1 MIFFSTGIIGV
12 IELNESHTA
21 NYISQ
26 EIMKCLNE
34 WDIPKDKIMAVVSD
48 NGANITKAVN
58 DTFGN
63 HRYVPCFAHTLNL
76 VVEKPISTTDTLTN
90 LLSKVRSI
98 VKYFKQSTSLSD
110 ELRKKQINQGI
121 SIF

>member
-1 MIFFSTGIIGV
+1 MIGV
-12 IELNESHTA
+12 IELSGSHTA
-21 NYISQ
+21 NYIIQ

-63 HRYVPCFAHTLNL
+63 HRYVPCFAHTINL
-76 VVEKPISTTDTLTN
+76 VVEKSVRTTDTLTD

-121 SIF
+121 LIFNRKLIF